1 MEKEKAQELFNKHYC
16 ILLDDGDDLSQEV
29 LISILSR
36 KLAILTAQEI
46 YDHTLDTFWL
56 DVTEEINKL

>member
-1 MEKEKAQELFNKHYC
+1 
-16 ILLDDGDDLSQEV
+16 LDDGDDLSQEV